1 MILSMVQLFGPIC
14 VDPEDGGR
22 LCSEIHALLDSG
34 DSVCLDFCGVSTVTS
49 SFLNTAIG
57 CLYAGYQ
64 PNELAARLSYTGLDP
79 TDEAILR
86 LVQPALGSE
95 ERDGVSSD
103 VRDRPRAEKS
113 VRQDQH
119 DSWRA
124 CLGG

>member
-1 MILSMVQLFGPIC
+1 MVQLFGPIC

-64 PNELAARLSYTGLDP
+64 PNELAARLSYTELDP
-79 TDEAILR
+79 TDEAILG
-86 LVQPALGSE
+86 LVQSNAIRYFTAPPAIRERLEAINASE
-95 ERDGVSSD
+95 KV
-103 VRDRPRAEKS
+103 
-113 VRQDQH
+113 
-119 DSWRA
+119 
-124 CLGG
+124 